1 MNRKTIYI
9 AGPMAGIEHNNVEA
23 FDTAARKLS
32 NEGWFVINPADFDQV
47 FGCNPEGKL
56 LDAVCESERAAIPH
70 LDAIYLLT
78 GWENSKGAKRELE
91 VALHHDLMVVVEE
104 SEERKLKEQSY
115 DEMIKTYGV
124 KPIEI
129 LVPAKQTERR
139 G

>member
-1 MNRKTIYI
+1 MHIYI
-9 AGPMAGIEHNNVEA
+9 AGPMAGLPLYNFPA
-23 FDTAARKLS
+23 FFAAEEVLRSK
-32 NEGWFVINPADFDQV
+32 GWEPINPARFNAV
-47 FGCNPEGKL
+47 FGTEPTGRL

-70 LDAIYLLT
+70 LDAIYLLK
-78 GWENSKGAKRELE
+78 GWENSKGARRELE

-104 SEERKLKEQSY
+104 SEERKSKEQSY
-115 DEMIKTYGV
+115 DEMIKTYRV